1 MKDDPVITD
10 PNGVRWRGLN
20 PMLTMVT
27 AEPLPVKPVK
37 LLGRNARTLQL
48 EPFHNNGQVRRP
60 HPNPGGH
67 SD

>member
-1 MKDDPVITD
+1 MRDDPVITD
-10 PNGVRWRGLN
+10 NGIRWHGLR
-20 PMLTMVT
+20 PIRMLT

-48 EPFHNNGQVRRP
+48 ELFHNNGQVRRP
-60 HPNPGGH
+60 KPNPGGH